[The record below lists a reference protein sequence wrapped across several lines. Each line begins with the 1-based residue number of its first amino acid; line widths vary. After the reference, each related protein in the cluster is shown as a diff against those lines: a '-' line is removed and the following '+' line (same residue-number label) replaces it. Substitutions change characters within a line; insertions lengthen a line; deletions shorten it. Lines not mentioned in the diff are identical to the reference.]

1 MVFSGGY
8 KMGTLAKNGSKIQI
22 DYKIK
27 FFMYFA
33 KTEYHG
39 QCGIYFDGSG
49 QGPANLVI
57 DFTWPNE
64 VQISDSLKIFDIVQ
78 ITQRSTNPMT
88 EYRFSIPTS
97 ILLNVLKNIQRS
109 KSFNGVMFIS
119 WSTNR
124 KKVFLKFF
132 AKFTGKYFCQGLLFI
147 RLQA

>member
-1 MVFSGGY
+1 
-8 KMGTLAKNGSKIQI
+8 MGTLAKNKLKIQI

-64 VQISDSLKIFDIVQ
+64 VQISDSLKVFDIVQ
-78 ITQRSTNPMT
+78 ITQRSTNPLT
-88 EYRFSIPTS
+88 EYRFSIRTS
-97 ILLNVLKNIQRS
+97 ILFNVANHLRS
-109 KSFNGVMFIS
+109 NVHFMEYKQ
-119 WSTNR
+119 
-124 KKVFLKFF
+124 KKGILKFF
-132 AKFTGKYFCQGLLFI
+132 RKIHRKILLPGPLVYKATGLSL
-147 RLQA
+147 

>member
-1 MVFSGGY
+1 
-8 KMGTLAKNGSKIQI
+8 MGTLAKNKLKIQI

-64 VQISDSLKIFDIVQ
+64 VQISDSLEVFDIVQ
-78 ITQRSTNPMT
+78 ITQRSTNPLT

-109 KSFNGVMFIS
+109 K
-119 WSTNR
+119 
-124 KKVFLKFF
+124 L
-132 AKFTGKYFCQGLLFI
+132 FTE
-147 RLQA
+147 